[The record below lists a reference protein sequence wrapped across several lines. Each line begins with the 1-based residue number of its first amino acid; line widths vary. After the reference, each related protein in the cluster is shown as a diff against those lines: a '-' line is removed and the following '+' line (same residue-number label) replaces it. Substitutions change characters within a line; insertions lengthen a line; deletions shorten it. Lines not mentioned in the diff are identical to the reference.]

1 MYTILEVFAECIKKK
16 VKLVNETRNINANPE
31 VQTNKR

>member
-1 MYTILEVFAECIKKK
+1 MYTILEVFAECIKK